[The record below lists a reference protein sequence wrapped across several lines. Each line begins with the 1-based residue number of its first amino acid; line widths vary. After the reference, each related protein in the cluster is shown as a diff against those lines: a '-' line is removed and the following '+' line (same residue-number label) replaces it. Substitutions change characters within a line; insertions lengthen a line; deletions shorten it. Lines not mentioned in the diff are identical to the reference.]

1 MAVQVKIPT
10 PLRKFTDGSEVVEVE
25 GSNIREVLD
34 QLETNHPGI
43 KSKLCDDA
51 GNVRRFINV
60 YANEED
66 IRFLDKMDT
75 AVSDGDEISIIPAI
89 AGGR

>member
-10 PLRKFTDGSEVVEVE
+10 PLRKFTDGSEVVQVE
-25 GSNIREVLD
+25 ASNIREVLD

-43 KSKLCDDA
+43 KSKLCDDS

-75 AVSDGDEISIIPAI
+75 AVNDGDEVSIIPAI

>member
-10 PLRKFTDGSEVVEVE
+10 PLRKFTHGSEMVEVE

-34 QLETNHPGI
+34 QLETNYPSI
-43 KSKLCDDA
+43 KSKLCDDS

-66 IRFLDKMDT
+66 IRFLDKMET

>member
-1 MAVQVKIPT
+1 MAVQVKFPT
-10 PLRKFTDGSEVVEVE
+10 PLRKFTDGSEVVQVE
-25 GSNIREVLD
+25 ASNIREVLD

-43 KSKLCDDA
+43 KSKLCDDS

-75 AVSDGDEISIIPAI
+75 AVNDGDEVSIIPAI

>member
-10 PLRKFTDGSEVVEVE
+10 PLRNFTDESDMVEVE

-34 QLETNHPGI
+34 QFETNHPGI

-66 IRFLDKMDT
+66 IRFLDKVDT